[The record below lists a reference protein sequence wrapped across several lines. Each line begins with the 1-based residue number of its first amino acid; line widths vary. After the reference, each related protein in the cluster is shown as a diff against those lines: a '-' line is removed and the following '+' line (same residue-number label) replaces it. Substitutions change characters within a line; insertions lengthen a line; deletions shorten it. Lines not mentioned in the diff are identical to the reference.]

1 VPSSILVVLVIV
13 PMARRAASGRATN
26 PRRVQ
31 QCNFASPHASS
42 LRANTERGLSEHQQ
56 ELTMTLKTW
65 LLGAAAAV
73 AFGAAGT
80 TAQAA
85 PLGNMQANAVEQNS
99 PGLNVAWVRQCHFH
113 RGHRHC
119 RRLWPVRWLLLRRR
133 PQTPR
138 SPPSQS
144 PPRIRALTQRS
155 PTKSGPTCTVGPL
168 IFVPLSGFC

>member
-1 VPSSILVVLVIV
+1 
-13 PMARRAASGRATN
+13 
-26 PRRVQ
+26 
-31 QCNFASPHASS
+31 
-42 LRANTERGLSEHQQ
+42 
-56 ELTMTLKTW
+56 MTLKTW

-119 RRLWPVRWLLLRRR
+119 RRVWRDGYGYG
-133 PQTPR
+133 
-138 SPPSQS
+138 PS
-144 PPRIRALTQRS
+144 
-155 PTKSGPTCTVGPL
+155 VG
-168 IFVPLSGFC
+168 FSFGGGHRHHGHHRHNRHHGYGH